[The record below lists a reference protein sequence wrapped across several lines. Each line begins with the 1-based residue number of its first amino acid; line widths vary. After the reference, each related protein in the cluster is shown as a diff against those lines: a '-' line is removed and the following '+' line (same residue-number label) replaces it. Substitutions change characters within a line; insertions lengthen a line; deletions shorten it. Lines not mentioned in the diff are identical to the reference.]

1 MAMLK
6 EGSNTSEKVLK
17 GLVAEKHL
25 KESNIKEP
33 FDQSFHIKVTKT
45 MKNKI
50 DRIANK
56 EMMPVSNV
64 LRRALYD
71 LLKKYEE

>member
-6 EGSNTSEKVLK
+6 ESSNTSEKVLK
-17 GLVAEKHL
+17 GLVADKHL
-25 KESNIKEP
+25 KESTVKEP

-45 MKNKI
+45 MKDKI
-50 DRIANK
+50 ERIATK

-71 LLKKYEE
+71 LLKKYED